1 MSHRNARCGKVSHT
15 VRPRTSSFDAASK
28 LDKRYLPPNDYDI
41 WQIRDHLLSIT
52 SDLEEMN
59 KLNDTSV
66 QTYLT
71 TSDSYCLGLAGGTFH
86 AIQAINARPK
96 KLSSAKTK
104 ELPPESNPQTPTT
117 TDDQMKETEPA
128 AEAEILPPEPMES
141 EMTTNPTE
149 STKPEQP
156 APTDITDSIPTE
168 QQDKPEPTVH
178 QEIESQI
185 EDNTEPPKKKRKKKN
200 PPPQPSESMDIPS
213 VNNNPDPVVS
223 PAAQPAEETTDKKQ
237 TEKLQN
243 INRNLKVLI
252 KGLS

>member
-1 MSHRNARCGKVSHT
+1 
-15 VRPRTSSFDAASK
+15 
-28 LDKRYLPPNDYDI
+28 
-41 WQIRDHLLSIT
+41 
-52 SDLEEMN
+52 MN
-59 KLNDTSV
+59 QLNDTFV
-66 QTYLT
+66 HIYLT
-71 TSDSYCLGLAGGTFH
+71 TSDSYYLGLAGGAFH

-104 ELPPESNPQTPTT
+104 EPPPESNPQTPTT

-168 QQDKPEPTVH
+168 QQDKLEPTAH
-178 QEIESQI
+178 QEIESQV
-185 EDNTEPPKKKRKKKN
+185 EDNTEPPEKKRKN

-213 VNNNPDPVVS
+213 VNNNPDPVVT
-223 PAAQPAEETTDKKQ
+223 PAAQPAEETTDLETAKYQQK
-237 TEKLQN
+237 
-243 INRNLKVLI
+243 
-252 KGLS
+252 S